1 MIYQPNLSGMFPPA
15 TPDSALETERNQSD
29 QLESERICKSWSGS
43 TWIHA
48 WVRADPGRLFE
59 PSRTEPPWIDADFRR
74 FTQIRGGQLSAPD
87 TASNL
92 NGVLHICSV
101 INIYIFTGMREQ
113 TDNSQ
118 NCAICNTYNYRF
130 AVSLLSYT
138 ARAQDLI
145 KHGLSLLHCCD
156 CQV

>member
-1 MIYQPNLSGMFPPA
+1 
-15 TPDSALETERNQSD
+15 
-29 QLESERICKSWSGS
+29 
-43 TWIHA
+43 
-48 WVRADPGRLFE
+48 
-59 PSRTEPPWIDADFRR
+59 
-74 FTQIRGGQLSAPD
+74 
-87 TASNL
+87 
-92 NGVLHICSV
+92 
-101 INIYIFTGMREQ
+101 MREQ

-145 KHGLSLLHCCD
+145 KNGLSLLHCCD